1 MAKVGR
7 DGNSASRQS
16 QNTRHYA
23 LGTRHQRKAHLIMN
37 GGHRGYRDLKVYK
50 LAYKLAMDIFEV
62 TKFFPPEERY
72 SLTDQMRKSSR
83 SVAAN
88 IAEAWK
94 RRQYPKM
101 FISKTIDSA
110 SEAAETEVWLDF
122 SKDCGYLDKSKYNE
136 LMEGYDEVNKML
148 FGMVIKPDRFILT

>member
-1 MAKVGR
+1 MK
-7 DGNSASRQS
+7 
-16 QNTRHYA
+16 
-23 LGTRHQRKAHLIMN
+23 

-50 LAYKLAMDIFEV
+50 LAYELAMDIFEV
-62 TKFFPPEERY
+62 TKSFPPEERY
-72 SLTDQMRKSSR
+72 SLTDQIRKSSR

-101 FISKTIDSA
+101 FISKTTDSA

-122 SKDCGYLDKSKYNE
+122 SKD
-136 LMEGYDEVNKML
+136 
-148 FGMVIKPDRFILT
+148 FGTWTRQNIMSLWKVMMRSIGCFSEW

>member
-1 MAKVGR
+1 MVPSGR
-7 DGNSASRQS
+7 GGSSAGSLLLSVVRGPLLKERSYRPLGTKHQ
-16 QNTRHYA
+16 A
-23 LGTRHQRKAHLIMN
+23 LGTKKRKGHLMKD
-37 GGHRGYRDLKVYK
+37 GQRGYRDLKVYK

-62 TKFFPPEERY
+62 TKSFPPEERY
-72 SLTDQMRKSSR
+72 SLTDQIRKSSR

-122 SKDCGYLDKSKYNE
+122 SKDCGYLDRAKYNQLIE
-136 LMEGYDEVNKML
+136 
-148 FGMVIKPDRFILT
+148 I

>member
-1 MAKVGR
+1 
-7 DGNSASRQS
+7 
-16 QNTRHYA
+16 
-23 LGTRHQRKAHLIMN
+23 MN

-50 LAYKLAMDIFEV
+50 LAYKLAMDIFDV
-62 TKFFPPEERY
+62 TKSFPPEERY
-72 SLTDQMRKSSR
+72 SLTDQIRKSSR

-122 SKDCGYLDKSKYNE
+122 SQDCGYLNRTKYNQ
-136 LMEGYDEVNKML
+136 LMEGYDEVNRML